1 MNVKANFNFN
11 PNKLRVLEVFRSI
24 QGEGLEIGKEAV
36 FVRMSGCNLSCVWC
50 DTKHSWAGNLGSDL
64 TPKELLG
71 GVINDAGG
79 PKHVIITGGEPFLQ
93 PDMPLCDLVLHLK
106 RLGFRVSWETN
117 GTIWP
122 TSQLAELSDFFSVSP
137 KLASANQFHFAEY
150 EINRW
155 AEALGEKMQL
165 KFVISDFND
174 MFEAMNLLAKSPA
187 VANKKV
193 PIIFQPEASVDK
205 ELYAQLPDMLRE
217 VGGKIN
223 ASPLD
228 YSIRFLPQV
237 HKMYNIR

>member
-1 MNVKANFNFN
+1 
-11 PNKLRVLEVFRSI
+11 
-24 QGEGLEIGKEAV
+24 
-36 FVRMSGCNLSCVWC
+36 MSRFFCLPY
-50 DTKHSWAGNLGSDL
+50 L
-64 TPKELLG
+64 TPG
-71 GVINDAGG
+71 DIRA
-79 PKHVIITGGEPFLQ
+79 
-93 PDMPLCDLVLHLK
+93 
-106 RLGFRVSWETN
+106 
-117 GTIWP
+117 
-122 TSQLAELSDFFSVSP
+122 LARAALDH
-137 KLASANQFHFAEY
+137 HFTEY

-155 AEALGEKMQL
+155 AEALGEKIQL

-174 MFEAMNLLAKSPA
+174 MFEAMSLLAKSPA

-237 HKMYNIR
+237 HKIFNIR